1 MLLIVCRH
9 RVIISVIFSV
19 NIGLIVMTQLN
30 LIVGNNIRMLRTNR
44 SLSQEQ
50 FAEQCGLH
58 RTYVGAI
65 ERGERNI
72 TLGTLEKF
80 ARALNVRPETLL
92 IRNDNAKKRRTS
104 KTY

>member
-1 MLLIVCRH
+1 
-9 RVIISVIFSV
+9 
-19 NIGLIVMTQLN
+19 MTQLN
-30 LIVGNNIRMLRTNR
+30 LIVGNNIRMLRNNR
-44 SLSQEQ
+44 GFSQEQ

-92 IRNDNAKKRRTS
+92 ITNESGKKGRTS

>member
-1 MLLIVCRH
+1 MGSNFMIR
-9 RVIISVIFSV
+9 
-19 NIGLIVMTQLN
+19 LN
-30 LIVGNNIRMLRTNR
+30 LIVGNNIRMLRRNR
-44 SLSQEQ
+44 GLSQEE
-50 FAEQCGLH
+50 FADQCGLH

-92 IRNDNAKKRRTS
+92 MRNEKAEKGRTS
-104 KTY
+104 KIN

>member
-1 MLLIVCRH
+1 MA
-9 RVIISVIFSV
+9 
-19 NIGLIVMTQLN
+19 QLN
-30 LIVGNNIRMLRTNR
+30 LVVGNNIRTLRKNR

-50 FAEQCGLH
+50 FADQCGLH

-92 IRNDNAKKRRTS
+92 IRDENAKKGRTS

>member
-1 MLLIVCRH
+1 
-9 RVIISVIFSV
+9 
-19 NIGLIVMTQLN
+19 
-30 LIVGNNIRMLRTNR
+30 MLRKNR
-44 SLSQEQ
+44 GFSQEQ

-58 RTYVGAI
+58 RTYIGAI

-92 IRNDNAKKRRTS
+92 IGNENGKKRKTS

>member
-9 RVIISVIFSV
+9 RVIIAVNSSSSV
-19 NIGLIVMTQLN
+19 NTGLNSMTQLN
-30 LIVGNNIRMLRTNR
+30 LIVGNNIRMLRNNR
-44 SLSQEQ
+44 GFSQEQ

-92 IRNDNAKKRRTS
+92 IPE
-104 KTY
+104 

>member
-1 MLLIVCRH
+1 MGSNFMIR
-9 RVIISVIFSV
+9 
-19 NIGLIVMTQLN
+19 LN
-30 LIVGNNIRMLRTNR
+30 LIVGKNIRMLRRNR
-44 SLSQEQ
+44 SLSQEE

-92 IRNDNAKKRRTS
+92 MRNEKAEKGRTS
-104 KTY
+104 KIN